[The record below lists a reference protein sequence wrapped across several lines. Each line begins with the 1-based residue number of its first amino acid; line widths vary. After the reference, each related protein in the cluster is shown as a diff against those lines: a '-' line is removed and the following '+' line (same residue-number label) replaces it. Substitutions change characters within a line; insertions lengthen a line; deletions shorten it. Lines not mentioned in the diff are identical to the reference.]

1 VTSFEARLT
10 APETRPAQSLSG
22 GTINMPRWRKA
33 TWVLLIWNVLM
44 VIWIVGGLSSA
55 GNNCA
60 GETGDM
66 LTACQ
71 AGTAIGAGVAIS
83 LIITIWFIGFIV
95 LGLIWLMSRPK
106 ENVVVF
112 GPEGQQV
119 TVSEKEA
126 KRRVSKG
133 WTYQPPAQPPSVS

>member
-1 VTSFEARLT
+1 
-10 APETRPAQSLSG
+10 
-22 GTINMPRWRKA
+22 MPRWRKA

-44 VIWIVGGLSSA
+44 LIWVVTGIGGVS
-55 GNNCA
+55 NNCA
-60 GETGDM
+60 GETGDA

-71 AGTAIGAGVAIS
+71 AGTAIGAGIGVTF
-83 LIITIWFIGFIV
+83 LIVIWFIGFIV

-133 WTYQPPAQPPSVS
+133 WSYQPPARVE